1 MFDFSVITCWI
12 DNLLR
17 VEWGL
22 PDFWT
27 LAIEFVLVGVALLT
41 AYALIALVLIYAER
55 KICGFFQCR
64 IGPNRV
70 GKWGLLQ
77 VVADMIKILT
87 KEIIPIKRSEKF
99 LFLMAPFFV
108 IIGSIL
114 TFAALPFGL
123 GLQAI
128 DFNIGVVYILAV
140 SSLGVIGILLAGW
153 SSNNKYSLIGAIRSG
168 AQLISYE
175 LSAGLSLMV
184 AVVLAGTMQLSEI
197 VEAQS
202 DLWFIFKGGIF
213 AFVAFVIYLIAGH
226 AETNRG
232 PFDLAEAESELTAG
246 YHTEYSGITFGF
258 YYVAEYTNLFI
269 VAAIATTMFLGGW
282 MPLHIPGFD
291 AFNAVMDYIPTPIW
305 FFGKCAFCIFMA
317 LWVRWSYPRLRID
330 QLLKLEW
337 KVLMPITLVN
347 LAAVAVAVTM

>member
-87 KEIIPIKRSEKF
+87 KEIIPIKRSDKF
-99 LFLMAPFFV
+99 LFLMAPCFV

-140 SSLGVIGILLAGW
+140 SSLGIIGILLAGW

-168 AQLISYE
+168 AQLVSYE

-184 AVVLAGTMQLSEI
+184 AVVLAGTMQLSGI

>member
-99 LFLMAPFFV
+99 LFLLAPFFV